1 MNGIISN
8 PGWDT
13 LFMAIPF
20 LIMMAV
26 GMFRLDELIAA
37 PKTRHSRGRK
47 FCEIDENGRARLSD
61 PDGRPSVAVIAGQQG
76 ILIVDAEDI
85 QTPVSLPLDPER
97 LLHVKETR
105 GVTAVGRT
113 TRSTPKILR
122 KTA

>member
-37 PKTRHSRGRK
+37 PKTGHSRGRK
-47 FCEIDENGRARLSD
+47 FCGIDQNGRATLSD

-76 ILIVDAEDI
+76 IMMVDAE
-85 QTPVSLPLDPER
+85 SLQGTINLPIDAEP
-97 LLHVKETR
+97 LLHVKEIR
-105 GVTAVGRT
+105 GVTAVDRT
-113 TRSTPKILR
+113 VRSTPKILR